1 MPNLRKEEIIT
12 IMRKNIIKI
21 SAIAL
26 LSAFA
31 LTACDDD
38 IVAKP
43 TGYDDNSPIITNTD
57 IDKVY
62 NNDFKSIYDSIRDG
76 NLASDVLDELLYQYS
91 VSVFG
96 NYNKV
101 TAKTISAKKD
111 SPVSDGITLKE
122 AVASAYGD
130 KTKANEFINKH
141 EAFWTKNNDG
151 KRVNDADT
159 PVEGEVAASDQE
171 IARLKEKWETI
182 EKRIAQKMYGSISGG
197 SYSERGIFSEKKF
210 LSALGANI
218 ENKVANARTTSED
231 DLFEGVLSPS
241 VEDYDIF
248 NEKIPEGKTYAIGQ
262 TKDVDGNM
270 DFILHRKNYQ
280 LNYKYD
286 QVEDAEPAIRYVE
299 DHIIPDIYRQ
309 LLVEQYILDETFN
322 TLGRTSARNISVL
335 AIKKNN
341 DYPQNALDLMN
352 KFLETE
358 VFDVARTTPITLD
371 TFKKVSRAWVGTFM
385 DDAQYASTPEYALMN
400 AAIPGSLKDSADSN
414 SGKYFEGT
422 AFGDMMEEMEKIHDN
437 PALSENE
444 STYTGSNAYPIEVG
458 KEIKK
463 NELDTNDYTFTGWY
477 VKSVG
482 VSGLP
487 DSIKNQLFDINVAN
501 ALSGKSSETCVEY
514 YVDGAEFKCNLDKA
528 EYKDKPGALINVV
541 GKVSLNGVK
550 DQYFLRNTNRIKGDP
565 FQSDLLFESDGTY
578 YMVLVEDAIRST
590 NLNKEN
596 YGVGEG
602 KQSYS
607 VLENY
612 VNEIVEIVADNDT
625 YKTLSKKHWVEK
637 MELQYHDQV
646 IYDYF
651 KSQFPDLF
659 DDDDDDS
666 SNND

>member
-1 MPNLRKEEIIT
+1 
-12 IMRKNIIKI
+12 MRKNVIKI
-21 SAIAL
+21 TAIAL

-43 TGYDDNSPIITNTD
+43 NGYDDNSPIITNVGD
-57 IDKVY
+57 VY
-62 NNDFKSIYDSIRDG
+62 NNNFKSIYDSIRDG
-76 NLASDVLDELLYQYS
+76 NLASDVLDELLYEYS
-91 VSVFG
+91 VTVFG

-101 TAKTISAKKD
+101 TAKTISAKQD
-111 SPVSDGITLKE
+111 SPVSEGITLKE
-122 AVASAYGD
+122 AVASANSTD
-130 KTKANEFINKH
+130 LTKANEFINKH
-141 EAFWTKNNDG
+141 EAFWTKNNEG
-151 KRVNDADT
+151 KRVNDADEV
-159 PVEGEVAASDQE
+159 VEGDVAASTQE
-171 IARLKEKWETI
+171 IERLKEKWNTI
-182 EKRIAQKMYGSISGG
+182 EKRIAKALYSSISGG
-197 SYSERGIFSEKKF
+197 AYSDRGIFEEKKF
-210 LSALGANI
+210 LSSLASNI
-218 ENKVANARTTSED
+218 ENKVADARAPGVN
-231 DLFEGVLSPS
+231 LFEGVISPA
-241 VEDYDIF
+241 VEDYEVF
-248 NEKIPEGKTYAIGQ
+248 TVP
-262 TKDVDGNM
+262 TKRENDT
-270 DFILHRKNYQ
+270 ILHRENYQ
-280 LNYKYD
+280 SNYDLND
-286 QVEDAEPAIRYVE
+286 VEEAEPAIRYVE

-335 AIKKNN
+335 AIKKSN

-358 VFDVARTTPITLD
+358 VFNPTRNTPINLD

-385 DDAQYASTPEYALMN
+385 DDANYATTPEYTLMN
-400 AAIPGSLKDSADSN
+400 AAIPGSLKDSNDSV
-414 SGKYFEGT
+414 SGKYFQGT
-422 AFGDMMEEMEKIHDN
+422 AFGDMMEEMEKIDEN

-444 STYTGSNAYPIEVG
+444 NTYTGGNTYSIEVG
-458 KEIKK
+458 KQIKK

-501 ALSGKSSETCVEY
+501 ALSGRDTEKCVEY
-514 YVDGAEFKCNLDKA
+514 YVEGGDFKCNLDKE

-541 GKVSLNGVK
+541 GKISLDGVES
-550 DQYFLRNTNRIKGDP
+550 QYFLRNTNRIKGDP

-578 YMVLVEDAIRST
+578 YMILVEDAIRST

-596 YGVGEG
+596 YGAVKE
-602 KQSYS
+602 SYA

-646 IYDYF
+646 VYDYF
-651 KSQFPDLF
+651 KSNFPDLF
-659 DDDDDDS
+659 DDDDSDDS
-666 SNND
+666 SNNG

>member
-1 MPNLRKEEIIT
+1 
-12 IMRKNIIKI
+12 MRKNVIKI
-21 SAIAL
+21 TAIAL

-43 TGYDDNSPIITNTD
+43 NGYDDNSPIITNVGD
-57 IDKVY
+57 VY
-62 NNDFKSIYDSIRDG
+62 NNNFKSIYDSIRDG
-76 NLASDVLDELLYQYS
+76 NLASDVLDELLYEYS
-91 VSVFG
+91 VTVFG

-101 TAKTISAKKD
+101 TAKTISAKQD
-111 SPVSDGITLKE
+111 SPVSEGITLKE
-122 AVASAYGD
+122 AVASANSTD
-130 KTKANEFINKH
+130 LTKANEFINKH
-141 EAFWTKNNDG
+141 EAFWTKNNEG
-151 KRVNDADT
+151 KRVNDADEV
-159 PVEGEVAASDQE
+159 VEGDVAASTQE
-171 IARLKEKWETI
+171 IERLKEKWNTI
-182 EKRIAQKMYGSISGG
+182 EKRIAKALYSSISGG
-197 SYSERGIFSEKKF
+197 AYSDRGIFEEKKF
-210 LSALGANI
+210 LSSLASNI
-218 ENKVANARTTSED
+218 ENKVADARAPGVN
-231 DLFEGVLSPS
+231 LFEGVISPA
-241 VEDYDIF
+241 VEDYEVF
-248 NEKIPEGKTYAIGQ
+248 TVP
-262 TKDVDGNM
+262 TKRENDT
-270 DFILHRKNYQ
+270 ILHRENYQ
-280 LNYKYD
+280 SNYDLND
-286 QVEDAEPAIRYVE
+286 VEEAEPAIRYVE

-335 AIKKNN
+335 AIKKSN

-358 VFDVARTTPITLD
+358 VFNPTRNTPVNLD

-385 DDAQYASTPEYALMN
+385 DDANYATTPEYTLMN
-400 AAIPGSLKDSADSN
+400 AAIPGSLKDSNDSV
-414 SGKYFEGT
+414 SGKYFQGT
-422 AFGDMMEEMEKIHDN
+422 AFGDMMEEMEKIDEN

-444 STYTGSNAYPIEVG
+444 NTYTGGNTYSIEVG
-458 KEIKK
+458 KQIKK

-501 ALSGKSSETCVEY
+501 ALSGRDTEKCVEY
-514 YVDGAEFKCNLDKA
+514 YVEGGDFKCNLDKE

-541 GKVSLNGVK
+541 GKISLDGVES
-550 DQYFLRNTNRIKGDP
+550 QYFLRNTNRIKGDP

-578 YMVLVEDAIRST
+578 YMILVEDAIRST

-596 YGVGEG
+596 YGAG
-602 KQSYS
+602 KESYA

-646 IYDYF
+646 VYDYF
-651 KSQFPDLF
+651 KSNFPDLF
-659 DDDDDDS
+659 DDDDSDDS
-666 SNND
+666 SNNN

>member
-1 MPNLRKEEIIT
+1 
-12 IMRKNIIKI
+12 MRKNVIKI
-21 SAIAL
+21 TAIAL

-43 TGYDDNSPIITNTD
+43 NGYDDNSPIITNVGD
-57 IDKVY
+57 VY
-62 NNDFKSIYDSIRDG
+62 NNNFKSIYDSIRDG
-76 NLASDVLDELLYQYS
+76 NLASDVLDELLYEYS
-91 VSVFG
+91 VTVFG

-101 TAKTISAKKD
+101 TAKTISAKQD
-111 SPVSDGITLKE
+111 SPVSEGITLKE
-122 AVASAYGD
+122 AVASANSTD
-130 KTKANEFINKH
+130 LTKANEFINKH
-141 EAFWTKNNDG
+141 EAFWTKNNEG
-151 KRVNDADT
+151 KRVNDADEV
-159 PVEGEVAASDQE
+159 VEGDVAASTQE
-171 IARLKEKWETI
+171 IERLKEKWNTI
-182 EKRIAQKMYGSISGG
+182 EKRIAKALYSSISGG
-197 SYSERGIFSEKKF
+197 AYSDRGIFEEKKF
-210 LSALGANI
+210 LSSLASNI
-218 ENKVANARTTSED
+218 ENKVADARAPGVN
-231 DLFEGVLSPS
+231 LFEGVISPA
-241 VEDYDIF
+241 VEDYEVF
-248 NEKIPEGKTYAIGQ
+248 TVP
-262 TKDVDGNM
+262 TKRENDT
-270 DFILHRKNYQ
+270 ILHRENYQ
-280 LNYKYD
+280 SNYDLND
-286 QVEDAEPAIRYVE
+286 IEEAEPAIRYVE

-335 AIKKNN
+335 AIKKSN

-358 VFDVARTTPITLD
+358 VFNPTRNTPINLD

-385 DDAQYASTPEYALMN
+385 DDANYATTPEYTLMN
-400 AAIPGSLKDSADSN
+400 AAIPGSLKDSNDSV
-414 SGKYFEGT
+414 SGKYFQGT
-422 AFGDMMEEMEKIHDN
+422 AFGDMMEEMEKIDEN

-444 STYTGSNAYPIEVG
+444 NTYTGGNTYSIEVG
-458 KEIKK
+458 KQIKK

-501 ALSGKSSETCVEY
+501 ALSGRDTEKCVEY
-514 YVDGAEFKCNLDKA
+514 YVEGGDFKCNLDKE

-541 GKVSLNGVK
+541 GKISLDGVES
-550 DQYFLRNTNRIKGDP
+550 QYFLRNTNRIKGDP

-578 YMVLVEDAIRST
+578 YMILVEDAIRST

-596 YGVGEG
+596 YGAG
-602 KQSYS
+602 KESYA

-646 IYDYF
+646 VYDYF
-651 KSQFPDLF
+651 KSNFPDLF
-659 DDDDDDS
+659 DDDDSDDS
-666 SNND
+666 SNNG

>member
-1 MPNLRKEEIIT
+1 
-12 IMRKNIIKI
+12 MRKNVIKI
-21 SAIAL
+21 TAIAL

-43 TGYDDNSPIITNTD
+43 NGYDDNSPIITNVGD
-57 IDKVY
+57 VY
-62 NNDFKSIYDSIRDG
+62 NNNFKSIYDSIRDG
-76 NLASDVLDELLYQYS
+76 NLASDVLDELLYEYS
-91 VSVFG
+91 VTVFG

-101 TAKTISAKKD
+101 TAKTISAKQD
-111 SPVSDGITLKE
+111 SPVSEGITLKE
-122 AVASAYGD
+122 AVASANSTD
-130 KTKANEFINKH
+130 LTKANEFINKH
-141 EAFWTKNNDG
+141 EAFWTKNNEG
-151 KRVNDADT
+151 KRVNDADEV
-159 PVEGEVAASDQE
+159 VEGDVAASTQE
-171 IARLKEKWETI
+171 IERLKEKWNTI
-182 EKRIAQKMYGSISGG
+182 EKRIAKALYSSISGG
-197 SYSERGIFSEKKF
+197 AYSDRGIFEEKKF
-210 LSALGANI
+210 LSSLASNI
-218 ENKVANARTTSED
+218 ENKVADARAPGVN
-231 DLFEGVLSPS
+231 LFEGVISPA
-241 VEDYDIF
+241 VEDYEVF
-248 NEKIPEGKTYAIGQ
+248 TVKTKREND
-262 TKDVDGNM
+262 T
-270 DFILHRKNYQ
+270 ILHRENYQ
-280 LNYKYD
+280 SNYDLND
-286 QVEDAEPAIRYVE
+286 VEEAEPAIRYVE

-335 AIKKNN
+335 AIKKSN

-358 VFDVARTTPITLD
+358 VFNPTRNTPINLD

-385 DDAQYASTPEYALMN
+385 DDANYATTPEYTLMN
-400 AAIPGSLKDSADSN
+400 AAIPGSLKDSNDSV
-414 SGKYFEGT
+414 SGKYFQGT
-422 AFGDMMEEMEKIHDN
+422 AFGDMMEEMEKIDEN

-444 STYTGSNAYPIEVG
+444 NTYTGGNTYSIEVG
-458 KEIKK
+458 KQIKK

-501 ALSGKSSETCVEY
+501 ALSGRDTEKCVEY
-514 YVDGAEFKCNLDKA
+514 YVEGGDFKCNLDKE

-541 GKVSLNGVK
+541 GKISLDGVES
-550 DQYFLRNTNRIKGDP
+550 QYFLRNTNRIKGDP

-578 YMVLVEDAIRST
+578 YMILVEDAIRST

-596 YGVGEG
+596 YGAG
-602 KQSYS
+602 KESYA

-646 IYDYF
+646 VYDYF
-651 KSQFPDLF
+651 KSNFPDLF
-659 DDDDDDS
+659 DDDDSDDS
-666 SNND
+666 SNNG

>member
-1 MPNLRKEEIIT
+1 
-12 IMRKNIIKI
+12 MRKNVIKI
-21 SAIAL
+21 TAIAL

-43 TGYDDNSPIITNTD
+43 NGYDDNSPIITNVGD
-57 IDKVY
+57 VY
-62 NNDFKSIYDSIRDG
+62 NNNFKSIYDSIRDG
-76 NLASDVLDELLYQYS
+76 NLASDVLDELLYEYS
-91 VSVFG
+91 VTVFG

-101 TAKTISAKKD
+101 TAKTISAKQD
-111 SPVSDGITLKE
+111 SPVSEGITLKE
-122 AVASAYGD
+122 AVASANSTD
-130 KTKANEFINKH
+130 LTKANEFINKH
-141 EAFWTKNNDG
+141 EAFWTKNNEG
-151 KRVNDADT
+151 KRVNDADEV
-159 PVEGEVAASDQE
+159 VEGDVAASTQE
-171 IARLKEKWETI
+171 IERLKEKWNTI
-182 EKRIAQKMYGSISGG
+182 EKRIAKALYSSISGG
-197 SYSERGIFSEKKF
+197 AYSDRGIFEEKKF
-210 LSALGANI
+210 LSSLASNI
-218 ENKVANARTTSED
+218 ENKVADARAPGVN
-231 DLFEGVLSPS
+231 LFEGVISPA
-241 VEDYDIF
+241 VEDYEVF
-248 NEKIPEGKTYAIGQ
+248 TVP
-262 TKDVDGNM
+262 TKRENDT
-270 DFILHRKNYQ
+270 ILHRENYQ
-280 LNYKYD
+280 SNYDLND
-286 QVEDAEPAIRYVE
+286 VEETEPAIRYVE

-335 AIKKNN
+335 AIKKSN

-358 VFDVARTTPITLD
+358 VFNPTRNTPINLD

-385 DDAQYASTPEYALMN
+385 DDANYATTPEYTLMN
-400 AAIPGSLKDSADSN
+400 AAIPGSLKDSNDSV
-414 SGKYFEGT
+414 SGKYFQGT
-422 AFGDMMEEMEKIHDN
+422 AFGDMMEEMEKIDEN

-444 STYTGSNAYPIEVG
+444 NTYTGGNTYSIEVG
-458 KEIKK
+458 KQIKK

-501 ALSGKSSETCVEY
+501 ALSGRDSEKCVEY
-514 YVDGAEFKCNLDKA
+514 YVEGGDFKCNLDKE

-541 GKVSLNGVK
+541 GKISLDGVES
-550 DQYFLRNTNRIKGDP
+550 QYFLRNTNRIKGDP

-578 YMVLVEDAIRST
+578 YMVLIEDAIRST

-596 YGVGEG
+596 YGAG
-602 KQSYS
+602 KESYA
-607 VLENY
+607 VLEYY

-646 IYDYF
+646 VYDYF
-651 KSQFPDLF
+651 KSNFPDLF
-659 DDDDDDS
+659 DDDDSDDS
-666 SNND
+666 SNNN